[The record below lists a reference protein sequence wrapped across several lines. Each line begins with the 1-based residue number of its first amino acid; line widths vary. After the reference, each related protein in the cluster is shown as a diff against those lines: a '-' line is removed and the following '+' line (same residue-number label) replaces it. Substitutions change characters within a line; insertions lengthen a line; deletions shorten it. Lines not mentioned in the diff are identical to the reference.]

1 MSEQPIPQEDF
12 NQKKVG
18 HIFHYT
24 KTFDSLLGIL
34 KSGFLPSYCQETV
47 GDLKY
52 LIPMVSFCNISIRD
66 VGLYMRYGDY
76 GIGMTMDWAL
86 QNRISPVIYVHENSP
101 FSDLHN
107 KVNKL
112 LLWDIIGKI
121 SEGN

>member
-1 MSEQPIPQEDF
+1 L
-12 NQKKVG
+12 KTG
-18 HIFHYT
+18 FH
-24 KTFDSLLGIL
+24 
-34 KSGFLPSYCQETV
+34 PSYCQEKI

-101 FSDLHN
+101 FSDLHSRI
-107 KVNKL
+107 NKL
-112 LLWDIIGKI
+112 LLWDVMGKPTYKV
-121 SEGN
+121 SAAN